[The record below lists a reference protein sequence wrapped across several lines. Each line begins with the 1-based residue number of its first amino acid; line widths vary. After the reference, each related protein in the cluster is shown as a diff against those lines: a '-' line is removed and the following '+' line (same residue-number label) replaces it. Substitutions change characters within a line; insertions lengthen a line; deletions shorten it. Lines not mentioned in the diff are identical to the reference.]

1 MSDPCVLHRFSEIAE
16 ETDWS
21 ERPQTMETETCVHEC
36 LYREDGRG
44 RYVIITCHTPA
55 GLYGN
60 LTDWSSVR
68 GGTWGGFGGFRY
80 YYEEER

>member
-1 MSDPCVLHRFSEIAE
+1 MSTSASTARTAA
-16 ETDWS
+16 
-21 ERPQTMETETCVHEC
+21 
-36 LYREDGRG
+36 G